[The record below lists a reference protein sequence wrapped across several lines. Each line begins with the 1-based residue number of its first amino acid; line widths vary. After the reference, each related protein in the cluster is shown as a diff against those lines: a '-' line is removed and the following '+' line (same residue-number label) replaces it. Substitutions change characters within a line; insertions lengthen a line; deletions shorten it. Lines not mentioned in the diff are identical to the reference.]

1 MTFTATFNNPAYNL
15 SGGGSGVSEA
25 VDLSMFALSGDYN
38 VISAGVFFIPTD
50 VKSKYS
56 LETVD
61 TNAVQQNGTIVFKR
75 DSDPWFRGYVIKK
88 PVFTEYPTGTIMQVA
103 CWGVDGVLAQ
113 TIVPDANGN
122 DVWHL
127 ATSDET
133 VTDLPLKKSSNYGTF
148 QGDSLW
154 PDPLDP
160 GSVGQKCYIQD
171 SDSNSDAL
179 DVAIGVGTYAIDEAD
194 QTNKYF
200 YVQDNVPDEFV
211 AGETFDVSGS
221 DGGDND
227 GGYTII
233 AAVWLGPGDTR
244 TRITVSE
251 PITTNEGAGAG
262 TGNIDQSN
270 ILLSETAYGFR
281 PRGWVK
287 IESEWIYYDGYH
299 DSSGADDN
307 KYRLRNCKRGE
318 LGTTKVAHVATT
330 AVYEKIG
337 KRIAPGSIT
346 LQNDPTTG
354 YVSLRLDKEYVVH
367 VEIGAF
373 VLPATASGT
382 YRATY
387 DIYDEDKVLNGA
399 STVVTVNDV
408 VEAMLTAPRRYG
420 GPGFETWS
428 ITEVH
433 QGNKTFTIAED
444 GSNSFTVGDFAAVY
458 NSTGNDGVYTITN
471 KSGSGPTVITVS
483 EAVPSAVVDG
493 KLSPDLWFDA
503 TTNALKITR
512 YDYDPEEKPEYTW
525 DAIRDFLRVIDLEDE
540 VKFWYRHDKG
550 KFRLR
555 IVAND
560 TAAFKITTMTGIEED
575 VGIEDTMSGIRI
587 RYTDDQNLN
596 RVSAEYS
603 WHQEATGVGAKPD
616 IYKRISEDGASWEFP
631 DDHLTTDTAEG
642 DFGMDMVVDGRPD
655 TKLGAFY
662 DYDPAGSIEFGQ
674 FWFGPGTTPPAI
686 NLDQINLKIGS
697 YREIDA
703 DQPHRNSTN
712 TWVVHLE
719 GCDDYSTATHS
730 GTWVNLGVE
739 FEGFPDKNGKWVQ
752 SGNATAFKKRT
763 VNAVR
768 IMFDYM
774 PGPDTITG
782 SELHSAVIH
791 DLEIQGSNV
800 QYVLVQLSAL
810 TTDAGDATKLIAS
823 GSFEKMRGGIKSGNG
838 IPGCPRILSYPIG
851 AASDAAAVSLGR
863 VLLIDKLRLHTMR
876 KYRYEGVLPAKPEVG
891 LTLEVDENGNGE
903 VDYTGVLWSWGIVA
917 DGNGIVTT
925 GSVLDMS
932 ASVIT

>member
-1 MTFTATFNNPAYNL
+1 MTFTAKFNNPAYNL
-15 SGGGSGVSEA
+15 SGGGSGVSET
-25 VDLSMFALSGDYN
+25 VDLSMFALSGDFN

-56 LETVD
+56 IETLD
-61 TNAVQQNGTIVFKR
+61 TNAVQQNGTVIFKR
-75 DSDPWFRGYVIKK
+75 DSDWWFRGYVIKK

-113 TIVPDANGN
+113 TILPDANGN
-122 DVWHL
+122 YVWHL

-154 PDPLDP
+154 PDPGDAT
-160 GSVGQKCYIQD
+160 GVKCYIQD
-171 SDSNSDAL
+171 SDSNSDDL

-194 QTNKYF
+194 NVNNYF
-200 YVQDNVPDEFV
+200 YINDNVPDEFV

-233 AAVWLGPGDTR
+233 AAVWLGPGDAR

-251 PITTNEGAGAG
+251 PITTNETAGNG
-262 TGNIDQSN
+262 TGNIDQTN
-270 ILLSETAYGFR
+270 ILLSTTAKGFR

-299 DSSGADDN
+299 DSSGADDD

-318 LGTTKVAHVATT
+318 LGTTKVAHNATT
-330 AVYEKIG
+330 TAYEKIG
-337 KRIAPGSIT
+337 KRIAPGSVT
-346 LQNDPTTG
+346 LQNDPGGG

-373 VLPATASGT
+373 ILPATASGT

-387 DIYDEDKVLNGA
+387 DIYDEDKVFNGS
-399 STVVTVNDV
+399 STVVSVNDV

-420 GPGFETWS
+420 GPGFETWD
-428 ITEVH
+428 ITTVH

-444 GSNSFTVGDFAAVY
+444 GSNSFEVGDFAAVY
-458 NSTGNDGVYTITN
+458 NSTGNDGIYTITN
-471 KSGSGPTVITVS
+471 ISGSGPTVITVS
-483 EAVPSAVVDG
+483 EAIPVADEDG
-493 KLSPDLWFDA
+493 KLSPDIWFDA

-512 YDYDPEEKPEYTW
+512 YDYDPENKPEYVW

-555 IVAND
+555 VVAND

-575 VGIEDTMSGIRI
+575 VGIEDTMSGVRI

-603 WHQEATGVGAKPD
+603 WHQEATGATTAPD
-616 IYKRISEDGASWEFP
+616 DYYRISANGASWDFP
-631 DDHLTTDTAEG
+631 SGDKTTSTAAG
-642 DFGMDMVVDGRPD
+642 SFGMDMVVDGRPD
-655 TKLGAFY
+655 TKLGAIF
-662 DYDPAGSIEFGQ
+662 DHDPTDTIEFGQ
-674 FWFGPGTTPPAI
+674 FWFGAGTTPPAI
-686 NLDQINLKIGS
+686 HLDQISLKIGN
-697 YREIDA
+697 YREIDPN
-703 DQPHRNSTN
+703 QPHRNSTN

-730 GTWVNLGVE
+730 GTWVNLGIE

-752 SGNATAFKKRT
+752 SGSATAFKKRT

-768 IMFDYM
+768 ILFDYM
-774 PGPDTITG
+774 PGPDTPDPK
-782 SELHSAVIH
+782 HYAVIH

-823 GSFEKMRGGIKSGNG
+823 GSFEKMRGGIKSGSS

-876 KYRYEGVLPAKPEVG
+876 RYRYEGVLPAKPEVG
-891 LTLEVDENGNGE
+891 LTLEIDENGDGG
-903 VDYTGVLWSWGIVA
+903 VDYTGVLWNWGIVA
-917 DGNGIVTT
+917 DENGIVTT